1 MAKEFTETDITRL
14 IAGVDN
20 VKYMAWPGTGTD
32 ENNPAVMVAI
42 RPLTREDIL
51 LAAARAEQECKDRG
65 ISDRV
70 IERVE
75 RPDGS
80 LVEIQAWDLVT
91 RDEQLAIALRSAED
105 LTRPLFRSAKELR
118 LRLTA
123 AEVHRLYDIV
133 VNHTAQSMPMTA
145 EQHMSVNMGVNE
157 VIDALKK
164 DPGSTI
170 ADDLPRSTLLL
181 LLRRMASLLS
191 R

>member
-1 MAKEFTETDITRL
+1 MAKEMTDLDIKRL
-14 IAGVDN
+14 IAGVDD
-20 VKYMAWPGTGTD
+20 VKYMPWPGTGTSED
-32 ENNPAVMVAI
+32 NPAIMIAI

-51 LAAARAEQECKDRG
+51 LAASRAETECKDRG

-75 RPDGS
+75 RPDGTLIS
-80 LVEIQAWDLVT
+80 IQAWDLVN
-91 RDEQLAIALRSAED
+91 RDEQLAISLRRGDD
-105 LTRPLFRSAKELR
+105 LDVPLFRNAKELR

-133 VNHTAQSMPMTA
+133 VDHTSRSMPMTA
-145 EQHMSVNMGVNE
+145 EQHLLVTGGMNE
-157 VIDALKK
+157 VIDQLKK

-170 ADDLPRSTLLL
+170 ADGLPRDTLLL
-181 LLRRMASLLS
+181 CMRRMASLLS